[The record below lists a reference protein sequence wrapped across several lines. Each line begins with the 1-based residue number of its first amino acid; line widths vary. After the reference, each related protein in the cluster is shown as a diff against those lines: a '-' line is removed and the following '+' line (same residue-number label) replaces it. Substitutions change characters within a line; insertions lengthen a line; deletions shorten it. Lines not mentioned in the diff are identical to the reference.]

1 MNPDL
6 RTIFENKF
14 DEMSQLA
21 RDFVEIESPTTV
33 KAAVDKLG
41 KRVAAELDSLGADLT
56 IHPREEVGDIIEARW
71 NADAPG
77 QPMLVVCHIDTVH
90 PLGSVV
96 RNPVRFADDGLYGP
110 GAYDMKGS
118 VAAVLTAIN
127 GLQVL
132 GQMPE
137 RPVIALMTTDEE
149 TGSHY
154 SRDLI
159 QQLAEGAALAMI
171 MEAALPDGSL
181 KTWRKAVGRYTIR
194 TYGMASH
201 AGGAHEFG
209 VNAIE
214 EMGHQILRLQDMTD
228 YEAGTTVNVG
238 IVKGG
243 TRTNVVP
250 DVCEAQIDVRAM
262 TTGEMKRLDE
272 QIMALTPVLSDA
284 SLNVEGGFD
293 RPPMERNELMI
304 QTFEQAKAIAAKYGM
319 ALKESGTGGGSD
331 GNYTAAI
338 GTPTLDGLGPLGDG
352 AHTSHEFLNLRTMIY
367 SATLVAALLKD
378 WGAGE

>member
-6 RTIFENKF
+6 HTIFENKF
-14 DEMSQLA
+14 DEMSLLA

-41 KRVAAELDSLGADLT
+41 KRVAAELGSLGADLT

-77 QPMLVVCHIDTVH
+77 KPMLVVCHIDTVH

-96 RNPVRFADDGLYGP
+96 RNPVRFEDGGLYGP

-132 GQMPE
+132 GQMPD

-149 TGSHY
+149 TGSHH
-154 SRDLI
+154 SRELI
-159 QQLAEGAALAMI
+159 QQLADGAALAMI

-194 TYGMASH
+194 TYGTASH

-214 EMGHQILRLQDMTD
+214 EMGHQILRLQSMTD

-262 TTGEMKRLDE
+262 TTGEMERLDE
-272 QIMALTPVLSDA
+272 QIMALTPVLDDA
-284 SLNVEGGFD
+284 SINVEGGFD

-304 QTFEQAKAIAAKYGM
+304 QTFERAQTIAAKYGM
-319 ALKESGTGGGSD
+319 TLKESGTGGGSD

-352 AHTSHEFLNLRTMIY
+352 AHTGHEFLNLRSMIY

-378 WGAGE
+378 WG